1 MNKIKTSNLKSHFKD
16 QLIKAQQKKF
26 EKLFGNKK
34 TKERL
39 RVVSGA
45 AALGNRRFDLRSL
58 RHPSVRLPSSVA
70 LRWSHGLASYNE
82 DSEVQKVIKFRRPG
96 DLNFKKNM
104 KFKKKFL
111 RNPKLRH
118 SLWGSRLAYKKN
130 PFLFQMLSYEY
141 KVELINLKPRPSQ
154 S

>member
-1 MNKIKTSNLKSHFKD
+1 
-16 QLIKAQQKKF
+16 
-26 EKLFGNKK
+26 
-34 TKERL
+34 
-39 RVVSGA
+39 
-45 AALGNRRFDLRSL
+45 
-58 RHPSVRLPSSVA
+58 VA
-70 LRWSHGLASYNE
+70 LRWSHGLAGYNE

-141 KVELINLKPRPSQ
+141 KVELTNLKPRSSQ